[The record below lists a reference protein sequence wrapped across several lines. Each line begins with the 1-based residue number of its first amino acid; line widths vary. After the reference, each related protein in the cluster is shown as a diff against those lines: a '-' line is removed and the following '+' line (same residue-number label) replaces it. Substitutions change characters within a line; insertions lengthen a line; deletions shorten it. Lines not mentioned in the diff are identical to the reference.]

1 MKPGD
6 SLPLKD
12 VLDPKPGP
20 LISTVAQAE
29 PLVPIVERDDFG
41 FYGEANIVSTAI
53 NSAVGRDRERYP
65 RWVRITA
72 YVLGLLSLVPI
83 ILSLTSYIRSFF

>member
-20 LISTVAQAE
+20 LVSTAAPAE
-29 PLVPIVERDDFG
+29 LPVPIVVRDDFG
-41 FYGEANIVSTAI
+41 FLGEANVIAAAI
-53 NSAVGRDRERYP
+53 NSATGRSRRRFP
-65 RWVRITA
+65 LWVRITA
-72 YVLGLLSLVPI
+72 YVMAACALAPVVL
-83 ILSLTSYIRSFF
+83 RFF

>member
-20 LISTVAQAE
+20 LVSTV
-29 PLVPIVERDDFG
+29 VPVEQPAPVVVRDDLGLF
-41 FYGEANIVSTAI
+41 GEANVIAAAI
-53 NSAVGRDRERYP
+53 TSATGRNRRRFP
-65 RWVRITA
+65 LWVRITA
-72 YVLGLLSLVPI
+72 YVMAACALALVV
-83 ILSLTSYIRSFF
+83 LRLF